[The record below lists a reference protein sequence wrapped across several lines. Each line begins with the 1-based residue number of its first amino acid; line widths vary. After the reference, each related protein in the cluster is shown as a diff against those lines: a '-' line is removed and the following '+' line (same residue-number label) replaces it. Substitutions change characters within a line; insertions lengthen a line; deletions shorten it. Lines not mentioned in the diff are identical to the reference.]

1 MTPAQTQDLWQRILA
16 RCVRGES
23 APKANSRVLTQPCLR
38 WSGNVANG
46 HGRLV
51 LRVHEAAAFGR
62 REASVHLIVWWVTHG
77 ERAKFVD
84 RLCGDTC
91 CVEPEHL
98 EARTP
103 ETNFWRHVDRVSD
116 PDGCWPWKGGTHTFG
131 YGSTANGSA
140 HRVAYQFAKGEI
152 PPGHVIRHQCH
163 NPICCRPDHLLTGTQ
178 KENVHDSIRAGR
190 KNTPRG
196 EQAGNAKLTNVQAA
210 ALREIYADLKMSG
223 NRALRLLATIVDMT
237 PRNVWRVVTQR
248 GYANAPAMLDDDVDS
263 AVDAAS
269 DDAVDA
275 ASDDAVDAASAAA
288 STAPAPV
295 DLASYP
301 VEAWSTW
308 SAERQE
314 TELDRLVAYHRKM
327 GFPWSVLAAR
337 REPSPLESVRRSR
350 ITIKDAVIT
359 AVGFAGQRTCT
370 SLHLHRY
377 RANYR
382 GQPSVVE
389 AFEDDKLLR
398 RAIAYQLKSGDP
410 VIPHRVIKAI
420 AAIQR
425 GPLNF
430 PPTLA
435 RWLVDEYAPMEG
447 TVLDPCSGYGGRLLG
462 AVASTRHVRYIGADI
477 EPASVLANQ
486 KLAEVLGVSD
496 RVTQLERAVEDPRPW
511 ARADL
516 VLLGPPYYDREIYG
530 AAAAASLAQYPSYH
544 VWCQKFLATLLDKAL
559 TAAPRV
565 MLNLGVLRDGGAT
578 YDLPSDAIEIAQGLG
593 ARVERNFTWVL
604 SKFGQR
610 SRQEQIII
618 LVR

>member
-16 RCVRGES
+16 RCVRSDGV
-23 APKANSRVLTQPCLR
+23 PRANSRVLTQPCLR
-38 WSGNVANG
+38 WGGNVTNG

-62 REASVHLIVWWVTHG
+62 REASVHLIAWWITHG

-91 CVEPEHL
+91 CIEPEHL

-196 EQAGNAKLTNVQAA
+196 ERAGNAKLTNAQATA
-210 ALREIYADLKMSG
+210 IREIYADLKMPS
-223 NRALRLLATIVDMT
+223 NRALRLLATITDMT
-237 PRNVWRVVTQR
+237 PRNIWRVVTER
-248 GYANAPAMLDDDVDS
+248 GYANAPNAVNDDYALDVAD
-263 AVDAAS
+263 
-269 DDAVDA
+269 
-275 ASDDAVDAASAAA
+275 
-288 STAPAPV
+288 PN
-295 DLASYP
+295 LAKYP
-301 VEAWSTW
+301 IEAWPTW

-314 TELDRLVAYHRKM
+314 AELDRLVAYYRKT
-327 GFPWSVLAAR
+327 GFPWDVLAAR
-337 REPSPLESVRRSR
+337 REPSSLESVRRSQ
-350 ITIKDAVIT
+350 ITIHDDTIIT
-359 AVGFAGQRTCT
+359 VGFAGQRTCA
-370 SLHLHRY
+370 SFHLHRY
-377 RANYR
+377 RANYCR
-382 GQPSVVE
+382 QRSVFE

-420 AAIQR
+420 TAIQR

-435 RWLVDEYAPMEG
+435 RWIVDEYAPTEG

-477 EPASVLANQ
+477 EPASVVANQ
-486 KLAEVLGVSD
+486 KLAEFLGVSD
-496 RVTQLERAVEDPRPW
+496 RVIQLERAVEDPTPW
-511 ARADL
+511 ESANL
-516 VLLGPPYYDREIYG
+516 VLLGPPYYDRENYG
-530 AAAAASLAQYPSYH
+530 EASTAARTRYPTYS
-544 VWCQKFLATLLDKAL
+544 VWCEKFLMMLLDKAL

-565 MLNLGVLRDGGAT
+565 ALNLGVIRDGGAV
-578 YDLPSDAIEIAQGLG
+578 YDLPADACKIAHKLG
-593 ARVERNFTWVL
+593 ARVERNLTWIL
-604 SKFGQR
+604 SKFGAR
-610 SRQEQIII
+610 ARQEQILI
-618 LVR
+618 LAR